1 MRLLVV
7 EDNLEA
13 LSSLKRRLQDECF
26 VVDTASDGEH
36 GSFLARTNDY
46 DLILLDNHLPKKNGL
61 DVCRDIRN
69 SDKKIPVLIISI
81 LEDTGQKISLL
92 EAGADDYITKPFS
105 FLELMARIRALLR
118 RPKNIVQDILQ
129 VDDLSLN
136 HNNHDVSRAGKE
148 IYLTK
153 KEFML
158 LEILMRH
165 AGSVVSRSTILEH
178 VWDVNADPFS
188 NTIET
193 HILSLRKK
201 IDIPKKKKL
210 IHTISG
216 RGYKIATQK

>member
-7 EDNLEA
+7 EDHPEA
-13 LSSLKRRLQDECF
+13 LASLKRRLQEECF
-26 VVDTASDGEH
+26 VVDTANDGEQ

-46 DLILLDNHLPKKNGL
+46 DLVILDNHLPKKNGL
-61 DVCRDIRN
+61 DVCKDIRN
-69 SDKKIPVLIISI
+69 SHKKIPVLVISI
-81 LEDTGQKISLL
+81 LDDIGQKISLL
-92 EAGADDYITKPFS
+92 EAGADDYMTKPFS
-105 FLELMARIRALLR
+105 FLELMARIRAILR
-118 RPKNIVQDILQ
+118 RPNNMVQDILQ
-129 VDDLSLN
+129 VDDLLLN
-136 HNNHDVSRAGKE
+136 YHTHEVSRGEKE
-148 IYLTK
+148 IHLTK

-165 AGSVVSRSTILEH
+165 TGSVVSRSSILEH

-201 IDIPKKKKL
+201 IDIPKKRKL